1 MLTLAENAQKGHN
14 LNGTSTHRAIGK
26 DMSAYIYR
34 VLWSRES
41 SLSPLNASLWLTVHA
56 HCPSRRSEHVPLRW
70 SSRAPPAMLFFF
82 FFFFLSLSRMELEK
96 LLYAVV
102 RNITRKGTR
111 AHAEADSVT
120 ALPLPCSAAWRLSS
134 TP

>member
-41 SLSPLNASLWLTVHA
+41 SLLPLNALSWLTMCMHTV
-56 HCPSRRSEHVPLRW
+56 
-70 SSRAPPAMLFFF
+70 RAGDPNMYL
-82 FFFFLSLSRMELEK
+82 
-96 LLYAVV
+96 
-102 RNITRKGTR
+102 
-111 AHAEADSVT
+111 
-120 ALPLPCSAAWRLSS
+120 
-134 TP
+134 